1 MGGRQ
6 GAAGGEKKGRGRPF
20 WGAFR
25 AAFCGRPAQ
34 GAKGRKGCLLL
45 ASLCGIIKSNHIL
58 RAKATCAFALYI
70 CHKRLKGRA
79 PLRGPLPGAAAQKDD
94 KLEGRYR
101 SWHFG
106 KSGCRLFW
114 QWLSALRWPAYSPFP
129 PPRGRNRRKQA
140 GDVKRGDFK
149 GRGLDDFEGAGA

>member
-34 GAKGRKGCLLL
+34 GAKGRGGGLLF
-45 ASLCGIIKSNHIL
+45 AYLCGIIKKQPYFEGESRVRFRPL
-58 RAKATCAFALYI
+58 CLSRKAQRQGASSGAFARSG
-70 CHKRLKGRA
+70 CTKGRQIGREIPVMASRKKWLPAVLAVAVCVAVACIFAFSSA
-79 PLRGPLPGAAAQKDD
+79 PGGETVESR
-94 KLEGRYR
+94 
-101 SWHFG
+101 H
-106 KSGCRLFW
+106 
-114 QWLSALRWPAYSPFP
+114 
-129 PPRGRNRRKQA
+129 
-140 GDVKRGDFK
+140 VKRGDFK